1 MTRLLSRSSLTS
13 SRSTT
18 LLIAFL
24 SLTSNTLSSIFFHQ
38 LPDEP
43 FHLAVNYGL
52 YLHFAN
58 VMSVFGVIGALRKHS
73 LSILCFSNYLLLDTL
88 LSAIPRLLL
97 LTLLS
102 NSSSILCTPSSTTSL
117 DFATV
122 TQPPPLSQDSQEI
135 SLASYSISTS
145 IPASSHMAS
154 FADFVGN
161 TGGDDGWT
169 ESGCKRIITL
179 GYITLIAGVMV
190 AMGLQ
195 VLGALCVR
203 DYARV
208 LFVNEEM
215 RSDGGEWE
223 REMGDR
229 ERERGDV
236 ERGEKV
242 KVVEREGFRP
252 LLVLERE
259 RGEDFRR
266 MTPIVEER
274 EYF

>member
-117 DFATV
+117 DFSTV
-122 TQPPPLSQDSQEI
+122 TQPPALSQNAQEI
-135 SLASYSISTS
+135 SLASYTISTS
-145 IPASSHMAS
+145 IPASSHIAS
-154 FADFVGN
+154 FADFVGR

-169 ESGCKRIITL
+169 ESGCKKIITL
-179 GYITLIAGVMV
+179 GYITLIAGVMA

-203 DYARV
+203 DYARG

-215 RSDGGEWE
+215 GNDGEWE
-223 REMGDR
+223 REMGER
-229 ERERGDV
+229 EREREDV

-259 RGEDFRR
+259 RGEEFRR

>member
-38 LPDEP
+38 LPEEP

-117 DFATV
+117 DFSTV
-122 TQPPPLSQDSQEI
+122 TQPPSLSQNTQEI
-135 SLASYSISTS
+135 SLASYTISTS
-145 IPASSHMAS
+145 IPASSHIAS
-154 FADFVGN
+154 FADFVGR

-169 ESGCKRIITL
+169 ESGCKKIITL
-179 GYITLIAGVMV
+179 GYITLIAGVMA

-203 DYARV
+203 DYARG

-215 RSDGGEWE
+215 GNDGEWE

-242 KVVEREGFRP
+242 KLVEREGFRP

-259 RGEDFRR
+259 RGEEFRR

>member
-1 MTRLLSRSSLTS
+1 M
-13 SRSTT
+13 
-18 LLIAFL
+18 
-24 SLTSNTLSSIFFHQ
+24 
-38 LPDEP
+38 
-43 FHLAVNYGL
+43 
-52 YLHFAN
+52 
-58 VMSVFGVIGALRKHS
+58 
-73 LSILCFSNYLLLDTL
+73 
-88 LSAIPRLLL
+88 
-97 LTLLS
+97 
-102 NSSSILCTPSSTTSL
+102 
-117 DFATV
+117 
-122 TQPPPLSQDSQEI
+122 
-135 SLASYSISTS
+135 
-145 IPASSHMAS
+145 
-154 FADFVGN
+154 
-161 TGGDDGWT
+161 
-169 ESGCKRIITL
+169 

-223 REMGDR
+223 REMGER